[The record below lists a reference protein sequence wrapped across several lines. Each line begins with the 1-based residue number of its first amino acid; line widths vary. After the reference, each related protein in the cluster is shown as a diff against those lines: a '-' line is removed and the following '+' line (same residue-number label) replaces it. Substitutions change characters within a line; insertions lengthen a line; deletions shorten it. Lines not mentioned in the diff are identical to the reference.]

1 MSTRR
6 IHECGDAPAFALAPQ
21 WILWVWRPCPA
32 PPSSP
37 TPGAGCWGGLASCT
51 ARANLA
57 DALFVAH
64 CRGMQPSCRV
74 DQPVDFTGALRPVPH
89 GGLVGEVEPLPC
101 DLRMIKGGG
110 VAMARRDNPLHGW
123 AFGERLDECTANAAR
138 TTCDHQVHALPRFRA
153 PGDSRRVPAAAVRP
167 EDKTPRRA
175 LCPGHD

>member
-37 TPGAGCWGGLASCT
+37 TPGAGCWGVLASCT

-101 DLRMIKGGG
+101 DLRMIKRGG
-110 VAMARRDNPLHGW
+110 VAMAGRDDPPDAGGLASASTN
-123 AFGERLDECTANAAR
+123 
-138 TTCDHQVHALPRFRA
+138 ALPMPPEPPAITRFMRYRG
-153 PGDSRRVPAAAVRP
+153 PGRQGTVAGCLRWPAGPGTKRP
-167 EDKTPRRA
+167 EGVMPRA
-175 LCPGHD
+175 